1 MDNKDF
7 NLISNI
13 PEIQFKNIKAKTVAS
28 TRTNSGYE
36 LDVNGTR
43 WPIQKEKR
51 SGYYNLEISNSS
63 GIIGYLILRDNKPD
77 PSIFPYTLEVTT
89 PEGIK
94 YVNTMF
100 REFNKIR
107 FSSFYRGGDYYRE
120 CHGTHRVDIYD
131 YSGSIICQLK
141 PWISIPNDTMG
152 QNQGTETVVFPTICT
167 NFEVPLPMNLTEILK
182 MGFYRKIE
190 AKSNLTHG
198 LTCDLYNSET
208 GWIKIL
214 EVQNY
219 RTYNSNWQTDVFAV
233 NFQKQ

>member
-7 NLISNI
+7 NLISNT
-13 PEIQFKNIKAKTVAS
+13 PGLEFVNIETKTVPSA
-28 TRTNSGYE
+28 RTNSGYE

-63 GIIGYLILRDNKPD
+63 GIIGYLVLRDNKPD
-77 PSIFPYTLEVTT
+77 SSKYPYTLEVNT
-89 PEGIK
+89 PNGIK
-94 YVNTMF
+94 YLNTTY

-107 FSSFYRGGDYYRE
+107 FSSFHRHSGYYRE
-120 CHGTHRVDIYD
+120 CHGTHRVDIYG

-141 PWISIPNDTMG
+141 PWTTIPNDTMG
-152 QNQGTETVVFPTICT
+152 QNQGTETVVFPTLCE

-190 AKSNLTHG
+190 AKSSLRHG
-198 LTCDLYNSET
+198 LTCDIYNSET
-208 GWIKIL
+208 GWVKIL
-214 EVQNY
+214 DVENY
-219 RTYNSNWQTDVFAV
+219 RTYNSKWRTDVYDV

>member
-13 PEIQFKNIKAKTVAS
+13 PEIQFKNIKTRTVTS

-63 GIIGYLILRDNKPD
+63 GTIIGYLILKNEKPD
-77 PSIFPYTLEVTT
+77 SSKYPYTLEVTT

-94 YVNTMF
+94 YVNTTYKIW
-100 REFNKIR
+100 NKIR
-107 FSSFYRGGDYYRE
+107 FTSQHNAGGYYRE

-131 YSGSIICQLK
+131 DTGTMICQLK
-141 PWISIPNDTMG
+141 PWYSSNENTG
-152 QNQGTETVVFPTICT
+152 TQNVVFPTICT
-167 NFEVPLPMNLTEILK
+167 NFEVPLSIEITSISK
-182 MGFYRKIE
+182 MSFYRKIE
-190 AKSNLTHG
+190 AKSSLTHKMS
-198 LTCDLYNSET
+198 CDIYNYNEGWKQILY
-208 GWIKIL
+208 
-214 EVQNY
+214 VDNY
-219 RTYNSNWQTDVFAV
+219 RTYNSNWETTTYAV
-233 NFQKQ
+233 NFNKQ